1 LLPANVRSVYVPDQ
15 HNLFTS
21 YSHAPNNATR
31 QAEVILISSM
41 NLSKQKSAKMEDL
54 FHYLI
59 NILLDECKPG
69 CSTAILLDR
78 QIDDLD
84 LLRSEPVPRE
94 SGT

>member
-1 LLPANVRSVYVPDQ
+1 
-15 HNLFTS
+15 
-21 YSHAPNNATR
+21 
-31 QAEVILISSM
+31 M
-41 NLSKQKSAKMEDL
+41 KLSKQKSAKMEDL

-84 LLRSEPVPRE
+84 LLRCEPVPRE